1 MQEFEPD
8 LEFEPDD
15 EFEPEKPAWRI
26 PMRSKQVPYKL
37 EPRSGWRQILDIIT
51 PKEVPPEGIS
61 DFKAAQ
67 KFVGGQLA
75 EKGMEATNILPN
87 VVSNVLRKGAG
98 FVGGTST
105 KGDILAQEE
114 NRPTTGNATVD
125 QISDVLGGLIPGGAL
140 AGGLW
145 KVARQLYKNGLK
157 TQALKLVEQEAKGV
171 APQVLEQALS
181 SESTL
186 KTTKDLGTKVAENK
200 WDQSIL
206 ATDWTKEETEAYKE
220 AMKRV
225 NDRPE
230 LLQTLLEPKMS
241 PAELPPTGAPG
252 VLRRSAADAEKEFNS
267 LFAKLQESS
276 SPEFVARYGAE
287 TDEIRKALGKRLK
300 EIEDQLGYRPEF
312 KNPITTRP
320 NYGKKTPPEEFK
332 LYPTPREPAPP
343 IKEELMG
350 AAKEAAALGK
360 DVKTDV
366 AMKGSSQARYLER
379 HGAPHVVAPI
389 YKAIGQKDEFV
400 ADYTHRLTG
409 IFDKYNLKQKER
421 SKIVARL
428 LNGDEIEATPDLKM
442 AADEIRQQIFDPIYY
457 EISKDP
463 ELANMIGPVRYVK
476 EYFPHIQEALIEK
489 YGVEKGTMFVH
500 DLRPAGLKARFFKDR
515 WFDDEKFNTNLPEVM
530 KAYIQ
535 GAGKTLF
542 DLKAY
547 DTAVK
552 QAETLDNPALK
563 DYAARYLANYMGQP
577 SSAIGKFR
585 GAASDLATKAYY
597 LRYIGLNPY
606 SAATNLTQTWFNTIP
621 EIGYKATG
629 AAVQK
634 LFHPNA
640 EVRKSTWEAVRK
652 SGIFQDYPGLEE
664 STGLANKFLDTTFF
678 GMFKGAEKVN
688 RAIAY
693 VGGLDRAKVLGLT
706 GADARDFA
714 RNVVRKTQFYYGK
727 KDPIPLIQNS
737 PSTWMF
743 ANFPLKQGEFLRDTI
758 RSGDKGKIAR
768 LAAQYGTGA
777 LGASAATGFEKD
789 PLTATAGLMF
799 DVVPGPGPIIKDMAD
814 FGTYLYRLGQQ
825 EDVDWGKESKRWVKT
840 AGTFVPGASSFRK
853 LKKTWEGK
861 K

>member
-1 MQEFEPD
+1 MEEFEPD

-26 PMRSKQVPYKL
+26 PMRPKQVPYKL
-37 EPRSGWRQILDIIT
+37 EPRSGWQQIKDIVLPEV
-51 PKEVPPEGIS
+51 PKESVADWKSAQQFVGNQTVKAFDIVPNVIS
-61 DFKAAQ
+61 NLLRKAAT
-67 KFVGGQLA
+67 G
-75 EKGMEATNILPN
+75 
-87 VVSNVLRKGAG
+87 S
-98 FVGGTST
+98 

-114 NRPTTGNATVD
+114 NRPTTG
-125 QISDVLGGLIPGGAL
+125 SELGNTITDIAGAAIPGGAA

-145 KVARQLYKNGLK
+145 KLARTLYKRGLK
-157 TQALKLVEQEAKGV
+157 AEAVQLVQKEAKDV
-171 APQVLEQALS
+171 APQMLEQMLS

-186 KTTKDLGTKVAENK
+186 KTTKDLGTKVAKNK
-200 WDQSIL
+200 WDQSLKI
-206 ATDWTKEETEAYKE
+206 TKASPEEAAAYEAALSRK
-220 AMKRV
+220 
-225 NDRPE
+225 DRPE
-230 LLQTLLEPKMS
+230 LLQTLIEPKMS
-241 PAELPPTGAPG
+241 PAELPPTSAPG
-252 VLRRSAADAEKEFNS
+252 VLRRSKEDTEKEFNS
-267 LFAKLQESS
+267 LFAQLQEVN
-276 SPEFVARYGAE
+276 SPEFAARYGGEADA
-287 TDEIRKALGKRLK
+287 TRKAMGKRLG
-300 EIEDQLGYRPEF
+300 ELEQQLGYRPEF
-312 KNPITTRP
+312 KNPVEARP

-343 IKEELMG
+343 IKEEMIG

-428 LNGDEIEATPDLKM
+428 LNGDEVASTPDLKM

-547 DTAVK
+547 DAAVK

-585 GAASDLATKAYY
+585 GASSDVATKAYY

-768 LAAQYGTGA
+768 LATQYGTGA
-777 LGASAATGFEKD
+777 IGASAAAGFEKD

-840 AGTFVPGASSFRK
+840 AGTFVPGASSFKK